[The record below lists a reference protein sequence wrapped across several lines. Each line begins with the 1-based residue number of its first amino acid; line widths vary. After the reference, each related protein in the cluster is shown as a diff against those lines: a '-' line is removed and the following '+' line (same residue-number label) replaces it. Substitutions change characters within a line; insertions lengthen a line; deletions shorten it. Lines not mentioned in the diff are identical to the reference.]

1 LLPFFLVDRHLA
13 DSIGAAELPSCIAK
27 TMTERAFAPFMFIV
41 VRCKNGGEWRFARHD
56 DSMTRWDVRHPQI
69 RSFVHVEKT
78 R

>member
-1 LLPFFLVDRHLA
+1 
-13 DSIGAAELPSCIAK
+13 
-27 TMTERAFAPFMFIV
+27 MTERAFAPFMFM
-41 VRCKNGGEWRFARHD
+41 VRCKNGDEWRFARHD